1 MLLAII
7 QIFLFLCYP
16 FVENTLSSHFLFLF
30 FCILLEEKSG
40 KKYSFFSYD
49 FLTQSCVLLFAR
61 SPFCTSIEPKRKM
74 QVTNPPVLEGSMFI
88 IFLLP

>member
-1 MLLAII
+1 MLLAVI

-40 KKYSFFSYD
+40 KKYSFFS
-49 FLTQSCVLLFAR
+49 LT
-61 SPFCTSIEPKRKM
+61 
-74 QVTNPPVLEGSMFI
+74 
-88 IFLLP
+88 IF